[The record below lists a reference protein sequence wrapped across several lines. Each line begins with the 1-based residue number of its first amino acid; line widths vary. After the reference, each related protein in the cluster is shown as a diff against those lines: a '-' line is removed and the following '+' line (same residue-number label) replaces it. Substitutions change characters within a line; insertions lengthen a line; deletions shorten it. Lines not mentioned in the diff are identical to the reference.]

1 MLKSLLRPLLFGARG
16 VSSLVK
22 VILPARIKRPL
33 VRAIFAAFVLL
44 AGVLAAGAP
53 SYAFMEGGG
62 DRGLNVD
69 PHDVNA
75 PPGMQYYIRQVPV
88 VIYDPDAVKFD
99 TEKTK
104 YFLDHASLVW
114 GELWSKDEW
123 TTPDSRFGLNE
134 LYIPI
139 EASTQLA
146 PASGTQDVAVPIDW
160 KQVNTAETKN
170 LVTGLVTY
178 HYQGMTWG
186 KDASPAVL
194 MRMPLPSKDAFLAQG
209 PGINEALAGK
219 YASWFGSRI
228 TSSTGRQYYRALD
241 AYQHGAT
248 YYYSLMLNPG
258 PQSGNYSIPPNISPY
273 YDENG
278 PTGKGFYRGREWST
292 QLESKDPGSVPGL
305 VGSITGWC
313 NLKLTGPTEVTG
325 NPGEEK
331 ELTFDAI
338 SEAPMVITTEIGT
351 SRDSGKSYSTAVD
364 GVKLPAWGKVPVTVK
379 FTVENEPYTVRVKVN
394 PYERVLETDYS
405 DNYVDVVVKP
415 VETPLPSG
423 NADLTLYAHSRGG
436 QDIRGNYVPP
446 EDRPPGTAKYADVI
460 KATLKIPKPTPPRGH
475 LLWWRVESA
484 TITYPRRNPDFTF
497 GHPVEPVGTTT
508 MDMKYSS
515 GRLDP
520 DTESAEATAE
530 FEEDWSLAGAP
541 IFDMLTNKMA
551 PPPTEY
557 TITARYTVEYEYE
570 YVECDEDG
578 CYTVRAKGTDTQTVS
593 GKLLVNGT
601 GINILW

>member
-1 MLKSLLRPLLFGARG
+1 MVKDLL
-16 VSSLVK
+16 
-22 VILPARIKRPL
+22 ARIKRPF
-33 VRAIFAAFVLL
+33 VRAIFVVFVVLV
-44 AGVLAAGAP
+44 GVLAAGIP
-53 SYAFMEGGG
+53 SYAYWEGGG
-62 DRGLNVD
+62 GEVGQNVD

-146 PASGTQDVAVPIDW
+146 PASGTQDVAIPIDW

-178 HYQGMTWG
+178 HYQGITWG

-313 NLKLTGPTEVTG
+313 NLKLTGPTEITG
-325 NPGEEK
+325 SPGEEK
-331 ELTFDAI
+331 ELTFEAV
-338 SEAPMVITTEIGT
+338 SEAPMDVTTQVGT
-351 SRDSGKSYSTAVD
+351 KREGEQQYQKVVD
-364 GVKLPAWGKVPVTVK
+364 NLKVPAWGKVPVTLK
-379 FTVENEPYTVRVKVN
+379 FKVEDQPYTVRVKVN
-394 PYERVLETDYS
+394 PFETILETDYS
-405 DNYVDVVVKP
+405 DNYVDVTVKP
-415 VETPLPSG
+415 VETPLPPG
-423 NADLTLYAHSRGG
+423 NGELVFYARSQGGYDLE
-436 QDIRGNYVPP
+436 GNYKPP
-446 EDRPPGTAKYADVI
+446 EDRPVNTAKYADIV
-460 KATLKIPKPTPPRGH
+460 KAVLKPAPPKPPRGK
-475 LLWWRVESA
+475 LVSWE
-484 TITYPRRNPDFTF
+484 ITEARLSYPKKHPDFSF
-497 GHPVEPVGTTT
+497 GHPLEPVGTVTVN
-508 MDMKYSS
+508 MKVQP
-515 GRLDP
+515 GGH
-520 DTESAEATAE
+520 EAVVE
-530 FEEDWSLAGAP
+530 FLEDWSVAGAP
-541 IFDMLTNKMA
+541 IYDMWTEQMA

-557 TITARYTVEYEYE
+557 TITAEYTVHYVYKYYVLGKGWEYAERTE
-570 YVECDEDG
+570 
-578 CYTVRAKGTDTQTVS
+578 TKSAS
-593 GKLLVNGT
+593 GKLLVNST
-601 GINILW
+601 GINIL

>member
-16 VSSLVK
+16 ASYMAK
-22 VILPARIKRPL
+22 VFLPARIKRPL
-33 VRAIFAAFVLL
+33 VRAIFAALVLL
-44 AGVLAAGAP
+44 AGVLSAGVP
-53 SYAFMEGGG
+53 SYAFIEGGG
-62 DRGLNVD
+62 GGGTNVD

-88 VIYDPDAVKFD
+88 VIYDPEAVKFD

-146 PASGTQDVAVPIDW
+146 PASGTQDVAIPIDW

-258 PQSGNYSIPPNISPY
+258 SQSANYSIPPNISPY
-273 YDENG
+273 YDENS
-278 PTGKGFYRGREWST
+278 PTGRGFYRGREWST

-313 NLKLTGPTEVTG
+313 NLKLTGPTEITG
-325 NPGEEK
+325 SPGEEK
-331 ELTFDAI
+331 ELTFEVT
-338 SEAPMVITTEIGT
+338 SEVRVDVTTQVGT
-351 SRDSGKSYSTAVD
+351 KREGEQQYQKVVD
-364 GVKLPAWGKVPVTVK
+364 NLKVPAWGKVPVTLK
-379 FTVENEPYTVRVKVN
+379 FKVEDQPYTVRVKVN
-394 PYERVLETDYS
+394 PFETILETDYS
-405 DNYVDVVVKP
+405 DNYVDVTVKP
-415 VETPLPSG
+415 VETPLPPG
-423 NADLTLYAHSRGG
+423 NGELVFYARSRGG

-446 EDRPPGTAKYADVI
+446 EDRPVNTAKYADVV
-460 KATLKIPKPTPPRGH
+460 KAVLKPAPPKPPKGK
-475 LLWWRVESA
+475 LLWWKITSA
-484 TITYPRRNPDFTF
+484 TLAYPKKNPEFTF
-497 GHPVEPVGTTT
+497 GHPTVEPVGTVTVSMT
-508 MDMKYSS
+508 
-515 GRLDP
+515 P
-520 DTESAEATAE
+520 NEHEATVE

-541 IFDMLTNKMA
+541 IYDMLADRMA

-557 TITARYTVEYEYE
+557 TITAEYTVEYEYE
-570 YVECDEDG
+570 YVECDEDE
-578 CYTVRAKGTDTQTVS
+578 CHTVRAKGTDTRTAS

-601 GINILW
+601 GINIL

>member
-1 MLKSLLRPLLFGARG
+1 
-16 VSSLVK
+16 
-22 VILPARIKRPL
+22 
-33 VRAIFAAFVLL
+33 
-44 AGVLAAGAP
+44 
-53 SYAFMEGGG
+53 
-62 DRGLNVD
+62 
-69 PHDVNA
+69 
-75 PPGMQYYIRQVPV
+75 MQYYIRQVPV
-88 VIYDPDAVKFD
+88 VIYDPEAVKFD

-146 PASGTQDVAVPIDW
+146 PASGTQDVAIPIDW

-258 PQSGNYSIPPNISPY
+258 SQSANYSIPPNISPY
-273 YDENG
+273 YDENS
-278 PTGKGFYRGREWST
+278 PTGRGFYRGREWST

-313 NLKLTGPTEVTG
+313 NLKLTGPTEITG
-325 NPGEEK
+325 SPGEEK
-331 ELTFDAI
+331 ELTFEVT
-338 SEAPMVITTEIGT
+338 SEVRVDVTTQVGT
-351 SRDSGKSYSTAVD
+351 KREGEQQYQKVVD
-364 GVKLPAWGKVPVTVK
+364 NLKVPAWGKVPVTLK
-379 FTVENEPYTVRVKVN
+379 FKVEDQPYTVRVKVN
-394 PYERVLETDYS
+394 PFETILETDYS
-405 DNYVDVVVKP
+405 DNYVDVTVKP
-415 VETPLPSG
+415 VETPLPPG
-423 NADLTLYAHSRGG
+423 NGELVFYARSRGG

-446 EDRPPGTAKYADVI
+446 EDRPVNTAKYADVV
-460 KATLKIPKPTPPRGH
+460 KAVLKPAPPKPPKGK
-475 LLWWRVESA
+475 LLWWKITSA
-484 TITYPRRNPDFTF
+484 TLAYPKKNPEFTF
-497 GHPVEPVGTTT
+497 GHPTVEPVGTVTVSMT
-508 MDMKYSS
+508 
-515 GRLDP
+515 P
-520 DTESAEATAE
+520 NEHEATVE

-541 IFDMLTNKMA
+541 IYDMLADRMA

-557 TITARYTVEYEYE
+557 TITAEYTVEYEYE
-570 YVECDEDG
+570 YVECDEDE
-578 CYTVRAKGTDTQTVS
+578 CHTVRAKGTDTRTAS

-601 GINILW
+601 GINIL